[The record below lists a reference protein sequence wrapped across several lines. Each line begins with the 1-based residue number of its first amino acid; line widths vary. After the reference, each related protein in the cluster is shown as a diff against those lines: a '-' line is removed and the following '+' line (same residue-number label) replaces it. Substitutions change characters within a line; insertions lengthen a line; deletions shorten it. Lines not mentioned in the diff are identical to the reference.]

1 MTHTIVHQPL
11 PIVELDDIPG
21 PNPFLEPDPVT
32 RETAVLRLNAR
43 CRAWGKTMTVTGAT
57 RRGRDVLQRT
67 KRTRYIVL
75 PHSPFSGPE
84 GHLFLG
90 LAEAI
95 AVVGGQDR
103 LISAVANGYIPIVV
117 SAQADFAFRR
127 ADLRMLRNAFG
138 APVVAIQ
145 APEEDPEPA
154 QRRVA

>member
-75 PHSPFSGPE
+75 PHLKPTLFFLAVIETTSSFQVFDLVYVMTQGGPAHASYSLVYMLYDQ
-84 GHLFLG
+84 GFKYSDYGYAAAIGVALFVMTL
-90 LAEAI
+90 
-95 AVVGGQDR
+95 VVALIQRR
-103 LISAVANGYIPIVV
+103 LIGR
-117 SAQADFAFRR
+117 QK
-127 ADLRMLRNAFG
+127 
-138 APVVAIQ
+138 
-145 APEEDPEPA
+145 
-154 QRRVA
+154 